1 MKVTV
6 SLLVKMAYLLECNCF
21 DCLSPINA
29 ASVTFR
35 YHFEDKTKISQIC
48 VHYPC
53 ISSAASYGLALQ
65 EHFKFNELLNSNKP

>member
-35 YHFEDKTKISQIC
+35 YHFEDKTKISQIR

-53 ISSAASYGLALQ
+53 IPSAAS
-65 EHFKFNELLNSNKP
+65 FTRTILNSTNY

>member
-1 MKVTV
+1 MQ
-6 SLLVKMAYLLECNCF
+6 LLR
-21 DCLSPINA
+21 LSPINA